1 MLEKEFSVPVH
12 LCNDANACALAEWRF
27 GAGKGTN
34 NMVFLTFGT
43 GMGAGL
49 ILDGKLY
56 SGKGIS
62 TDVIGAGIRAYVDAL
77 NKICYEEN
85 N

>member
-1 MLEKEFSVPVH
+1 MRQGKMIIMGKKVSLRKLTEADTENIVRWRNSPSVR
-12 LCNDANACALAEWRF
+12 ANFVYRADFTAEGHMKWF
-27 GAGKGTN
+27 
-34 NMVFLTFGT
+34 
-43 GMGAGL
+43 
-49 ILDGKLY
+49 
-56 SGKGIS
+56 